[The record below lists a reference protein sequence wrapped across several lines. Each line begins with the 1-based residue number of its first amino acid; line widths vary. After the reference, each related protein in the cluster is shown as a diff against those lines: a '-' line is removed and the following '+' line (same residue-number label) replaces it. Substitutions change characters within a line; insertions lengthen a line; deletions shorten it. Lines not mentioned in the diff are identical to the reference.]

1 VLAHGFTQTG
11 RCWGSLGNL
20 LRTNHELRAVD
31 LPGHGGSSDVRADLV
46 EAGNL
51 LAEAGGSGTF
61 DLLGYSL
68 GARIALHA
76 ALSRPERIGRLVLIG
91 GTPGIVDAPA
101 RQVRRQRDDELAEEL
116 ERSGDVDAFIDRWLT
131 NPMFA
136 RLPHDPAA
144 VAERKRNTAPGLASS
159 LRLAGTGTQ
168 APLWERLSTLEL
180 PTLLVVGTT
189 DVRFT
194 AIAEAMVHAAPNA
207 VLALV
212 AGAGHAA
219 HAEQPAL
226 TSRIIGSWLAQT
238 PH

>member
-1 VLAHGFTQTG
+1 
-11 RCWGSLGNL
+11 
-20 LRTNHELRAVD
+20 
-31 LPGHGGSSDVRADLV
+31 
-46 EAGNL
+46 
-51 LAEAGGSGTF
+51 
-61 DLLGYSL
+61 
-68 GARIALHA
+68 
-76 ALSRPERIGRLVLIG
+76 
-91 GTPGIVDAPA
+91 
-101 RQVRRQRDDELAEEL
+101 
-116 ERSGDVDAFIDRWLT
+116 
-131 NPMFA
+131 MFA